1 MDTGF
6 QNDSF
11 FAPNDHAVTY
21 EEIQRV
27 QEQQAIE
34 QATEQAMEHGQGEF
48 GLPSDVMDRLREV
61 EAESAD
67 LSPTALRMREL
78 QERDSHGIIDDVI
91 DKIQE
96 IAEDYIAKID
106 ALGGAAKAIEQGF
119 IQREIAE
126 SAYNYQKS
134 IESGDQVVVGV
145 NKFTIEEPPK
155 EGLLKIDSSAEVHQ
169 KEKLRRVRETRDN
182 AKVQETLAALNK
194 AAQTDENLMPYIL
207 DCARAYATEGEICG
221 ELRKVFGEYRPVE
234 VL

>member
-1 MDTGF
+1 M
-6 QNDSF
+6 
-11 FAPNDHAVTY
+11 
-21 EEIQRV
+21 
-27 QEQQAIE
+27 
-34 QATEQAMEHGQGEF
+34 
-48 GLPSDVMDRLREV
+48 
-61 EAESAD
+61 
-67 LSPTALRMREL
+67 
-78 QERDSHGIIDDVI
+78 
-91 DKIQE
+91 
-96 IAEDYIAKID
+96 
-106 ALGGAAKAIEQGF
+106 
-119 IQREIAE
+119 
-126 SAYNYQKS
+126 
-134 IESGDQVVVGV
+134 